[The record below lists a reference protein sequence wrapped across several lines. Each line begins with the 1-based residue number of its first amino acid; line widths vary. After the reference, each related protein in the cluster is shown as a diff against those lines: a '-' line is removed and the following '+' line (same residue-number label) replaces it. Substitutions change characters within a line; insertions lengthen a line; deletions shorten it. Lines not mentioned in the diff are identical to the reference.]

1 MQLTGEQLKR
11 YASMRKAQAPDTRP
25 ALAFDT
31 QQEVY
36 LIKQALSDYKSQ
48 VGAFHQE
55 KVDQMI
61 DEVDQVIDMF
71 ENKEN

>member
-1 MQLTGEQLKR
+1 MKLTGKQLKR

-36 LIKQALSDYKSQ
+36 MIKQALNDYKNQ
-48 VGAFHQE
+48 VSAFHQE
-55 KVDQMI
+55 NIDQMI
-61 DEVDQVIDMF
+61 DHVDQVIEMF
-71 ENKEN
+71 ENKE

>member
-1 MQLTGEQLKR
+1 MKLTGKQLKR

-36 LIKQALSDYKSQ
+36 IVKQALNDYKSQ

-61 DEVDQVIDMF
+61 DEVDHVIEMF